1 MSAADLTAQ
10 RTDPLAGT
18 LAAELPGNETLR
30 WGTHNGH
37 LMVSALKRH
46 QDRPIIHLGEVTLT
60 GREVSER
67 ISTYIQAFEAL
78 GAGTGVAGALLALN
92 RPEVLFIIGA
102 GQTQGF
108 RRLSLHPLGSAD
120 DHAYVVGDAEI
131 QTLIVDPYFAD
142 RAVEL
147 LDRCP
152 QLTQVLT
159 IGPVPPQLEGR
170 ATDLVAAAAEFAPQ
184 PLEAKLL
191 PPDHVVSLAY
201 TGGTTGK
208 PKGVIGLAQAMN
220 TMAQVQLSEWEW
232 PASPRFL
239 MCTPLSHAGAAF
251 FVPVVIKGGTLFVTS
266 RFDPAEVL
274 ATIEEKKINSLMLVP
289 TMLYALM
296 DHPDS
301 RTRDLSSLETVY
313 YGASAIN
320 PVRLK
325 EAIER
330 FGPIFAQY
338 YGQSEAPMAIT
349 YFSREDHV
357 DAEGRPVEHRL
368 TSCGRPAALVRAAL
382 LDDEGQPVPVGE
394 PGEIC
399 VAGPLLSGGYWGL
412 PEQTAETWRDGWMRT
427 GDVAREDA
435 DGFWY
440 IVDRTKDMIV
450 TGGFNVFPREV
461 EDVVAEHPAI
471 SQVGVIGTPHE
482 KFGELVTAVVVL
494 RDGAELTDEVV
505 TEIQALVK
513 ERKGSVQ
520 VPKQVIAVD
529 ALPLT
534 GLGKPDKKALRA
546 TFWEGTG
553 RNIG

>member
-1 MSAADLTAQ
+1 MTAIQDADA
-10 RTDPLAGT
+10 
-18 LAAELPGNETLR
+18 TLR
-30 WGTHNGH
+30 WGPHNGH
-37 LMVSALKRH
+37 LMVSALRRH
-46 QDRPIIHLGEVTLT
+46 KDRPIIHLGDVSLT
-60 GREVSER
+60 GGEVAQR
-67 ISTYIQAFEAL
+67 ISQYVQAFEQL
-78 GAGTGVAGALLALN
+78 DAGTGVSGALLALN
-92 RPEVLFIIGA
+92 RPEVLFVLGA

-108 RRLSLHPLGSAD
+108 RRVSLHPLGSAA
-120 DHAYVVGDAEI
+120 DHAYVINDAEI
-131 QTLIVDPYFAD
+131 TVLVVDPYFAP
-142 RAVEL
+142 RAIEL
-147 LDRCP
+147 LELCP
-152 QLTQVLT
+152 GLSQVLT
-159 IGPVPPQLEGR
+159 LGPVPAELAE
-170 ATDLVAAAAEFAPQ
+170 AAAASGRRTADLIEVAAGCAAES
-184 PLEAKLL
+184 LAARLL
-191 PPDHVVSLAY
+191 PPDHIVSLAY

-208 PKGVIGLAQAMN
+208 PKGVIGLAQSMN
-220 TMAQVQLSEWEW
+220 TMTSIQLSEWEW
-232 PASPRFL
+232 PAEPRFL

-251 FVPVVIKGGTLFVTS
+251 FVPVVIKGGTLFVTA

-274 ATIEEKKINSLMLVP
+274 AMIEEKRINSLMLVP

-349 YFSREDHV
+349 YFAKGDHV
-357 DAEGRPVEHRL
+357 DAEGVPAMERL
-368 TSCGRPAALVRAAL
+368 TSCGRPSALVRAAL
-382 LDDEGQPVPVGE
+382 LDEAGEPVPQGE

-399 VAGPLLSGGYWGL
+399 VAGPLVSGGYWGL
-412 PEQTAETWRDGWMRT
+412 PEQTAETWRGGWMRT

-461 EDVVAEHPAI
+461 EDVVAEHPAVA
-471 SQVGVIGTPHE
+471 QVSVIGTPHE
-482 KFGELVTAVVVL
+482 KFGEAVTAVVVV
-494 RDGAELTDEVV
+494 REGQELTDAVIE
-505 TEIQALVK
+505 EIQAMVK

-520 VPKQVIAVD
+520 APKQILAVD

-546 TFWEGTG
+546 RFWEGHG
-553 RNIG
+553 RTVG